1 VLAGPSALFCRSA
14 PCARPPRRDVSL
26 RRMVAHRVRSYSRSA
41 ALGSGSGSGSWLLA
55 LGSWLLALGS
65 WLLALGS
72 WLLALGSWLLALR
85 GPRMTR
91 RVGGGKPAGW
101 PAGMRAS
108 FSPGQDALSKNPGA
122 HPRTWRA
129 KPGRRVI
136 RGALLFGYFLLG
148 KQEKVTRAAA
158 AARKPAAGEP
168 DRRIATTK
176 HRGSG

>member
-1 VLAGPSALFCRSA
+1 VRDRHAGMYRSVGWSRTGCA
-14 PCARPPRRDVSL
+14 PTVDPQL
-26 RRMVAHRVRSYSRSA
+26 RLR
-41 ALGSGSGSGSWLLA
+41 
-55 LGSWLLALGS
+55 LLALGS

-108 FSPGQDALSKNPGA
+108 FSPGQDALSKNPGT

-129 KPGRRVI
+129 AGPQGASSG
-136 RGALLFGYFLLG
+136 GALLFGYFLLG

-168 DRRIATTK
+168 GRDNATTV
-176 HRGSG
+176 RTVTGFLLSQE